1 MENKSLILLLS
12 GNKDKI
18 IAAHNLDA
26 SNLDVVKIDEKD
38 LINFSLILNT
48 IKSKKYK
55 QIIFSVYS
63 NNYLRFSFFMKL
75 YLLLTNNKGFIIDEF
90 GNKITFSTFVFI
102 FKDTPIFITEVLFS
116 FFIVLFYQLKFIN
129 K

>member
-26 SNLDVVKIDEKD
+26 SNLDIVKIDEKD

-48 IKSKKYK
+48 IISKKYK